1 MDKFESMRAFTQVF
15 VCGSFAAA
23 GRNMG
28 MSRSAVNKLVIALE
42 NELGV
47 QLLHRSTRQ
56 VTPTETGQAYYE
68 RCVEILAS
76 VEAAELSL
84 SQLQEQPKGRLRI
97 NAPMTFGTLHLAPVL
112 AEFLL
117 QYPELQLQ
125 LTLSDRF
132 VDPIEEG
139 FDVTVRI
146 AELQQSSSLV
156 IHPLMLAQRVLCAA
170 PDYLSKQGIPDHPDD
185 LQQHSCLH
193 YGQIANDSHWM
204 LHRGDEV
211 YTIGVRGAMCSNN
224 GEVLRDAAVQGLG
237 ITLLPRFIVEP
248 QLQQGQLQI
257 VLPDYPPS
265 ELAIYIIYPVNRHLS
280 TKVRLIVE
288 FIQQRLGQIEGSR

>member
-23 GRNMG
+23 GRQMG
-28 MSRSAVNKLVIALE
+28 VSRSAVNKLVIALE

-76 VEAAELSL
+76 LEEAERSL

-117 QYPELQLQ
+117 QYPDLQLQ

-146 AELQQSSSLV
+146 AEPQQSSSLV
-156 IHPLMLAQRVLCAA
+156 IHSLMSAQRVLCAA
-170 PDYLSKQGIPDHPDD
+170 PGYLSKQGTPHYPND

-193 YGQIANDSHWM
+193 YGQIANDSHWK
-204 LHRGDEV
+204 LYRGDEV
-211 YTIGVRGAMCSNN
+211 YAIGVQGAMCSNN

-248 QLQQGQLQI
+248 QLQQGTLQL

-280 TKVRLIVE
+280 TKVRLVVE
-288 FIQQRLGQIEGSR
+288 FIQQRLG